1 VPGRHHLSPRSLG
14 NRLPYGDDALTL
26 LSGKGHTILQGEL
39 EAHLRTITKTLPGGK
54 VVDMLP
60 RRGNSGATVRRNFTP
75 QERIGAL
82 DAFYRTFADGRYYA
96 AFRMELNAALKRGR
110 LK

>member
-1 VPGRHHLSPRSLG
+1 
-14 NRLPYGDDALTL
+14 
-26 LSGKGHTILQGEL
+26 
-39 EAHLRTITKTLPGGK
+39 
-54 VVDMLP
+54 MLP